1 MKSSDTVKKFVC
13 LCFLGLIS
21 ICCACFLI
29 WSPAEHIPEK
39 GEIQVDVGSKETTM
53 TTTTP
58 PPTRKPP
65 PPPTAMPTPPKTT
78 KPPPTTTTTTPMP
91 TTATTPVP
99 RKHRPLPNTSRLH
112 PGTVLSFLAGDYC
125 LQGSDNLYRF
135 EFCYGKRVMQF
146 RDSKATIW
154 DTFRYYQYGERAQ
167 SFSHRLGE
175 FDLEAHK
182 QWVKDHPYKLPQPLE
197 KATYVSYFYSK
208 GDKCD
213 PTGKPREVEVKL
225 KCVSSAEMSVSLI
238 EPFICRYVLQVESFM
253 FCELLPYADEFGI
266 FNDVPDDL
274 LFLKIRPNDQ
284 S

>member
-1 MKSSDTVKKFVC
+1 MKSSDTFKKFVC

-21 ICCACFLI
+21 ISCACFFI
-29 WSPAEHIPEK
+29 WSPAEHNMKIPEK

-53 TTTTP
+53 TT
-58 PPTRKPP
+58 P
-65 PPPTAMPTPPKTT
+65 PPPTTM
-78 KPPPTTTTTTPMP
+78 TTTTTTPMP

-154 DTFRYYQYGERAQ
+154 DTFRYYQYGDRAISQ
-167 SFSHRLGE
+167 LFSHRLGE

-182 QWVKDHPYKLPQPLE
+182 QWVKEHPYKLPQPLE